1 MAWDMA
7 LGHPDL
13 FAGAVVV
20 SGFPAKYVPRYLPHH
35 ERMPLYFVIGDLA
48 PASSEVIFGTY
59 LKPLILKSWDVTY
72 VEYHHRG
79 LEEFPEEIPT
89 FFDWMD
95 RHRRDPAPRSFDA
108 VTARTCD
115 GRFYGVV
122 VQEFSPGR
130 STAPE
135 AVEMLGQN
143 LSPATLKMK
152 SSSQGN
158 LINLKV
164 GGINRL
170 DVWVSPRL
178 IDFKRKLEV
187 RINDRPRYKGSV
199 KLTLDPFLEDLRL
212 RGDRQQ
218 VYWLKVQAG

>member
-1 MAWDMA
+1 
-7 LGHPDL
+7 
-13 FAGAVVV
+13 
-20 SGFPAKYVPRYLPHH
+20 
-35 ERMPLYFVIGDLA
+35 
-48 PASSEVIFGTY
+48 
-59 LKPLILKSWDVTY
+59 
-72 VEYHHRG
+72 
-79 LEEFPEEIPT
+79 
-89 FFDWMD
+89 
-95 RHRRDPAPRSFDA
+95 
-108 VTARTCD
+108 
-115 GRFYGVV
+115 
-122 VQEFSPGR
+122 
-130 STAPE
+130 
-135 AVEMLGQN
+135 MLGQN

-187 RINDRPRYKGSV
+187 RINDRSRYKGSV

-218 VYWLKVQAG
+218 VYWLKVPVG

>member
-1 MAWDMA
+1 MA

-13 FAGAVVV
+13 FAGALVV
-20 SGFPAKYVPRYLPHH
+20 SGFPAKYVPRYLAQH
-35 ERMPLYFVIGDLA
+35 ERLPLYFVIGDLA
-48 PASSEVIFGTY
+48 PASNEVVFGTY

-79 LEEFPEEIPT
+79 LEEFPEEIST

-122 VQEFSPGR
+122 VHEFLPGR

-135 AVEMLGQN
+135 AVEILGQN
-143 LSPATLKMK
+143 LSPATVKLK

-158 LINLKV
+158 LMNLRV
-164 GGINRL
+164 GGVKRL
-170 DVWVSPRL
+170 DVWVSPKL
-178 IDFKRKLEV
+178 IDFRRKLEV
-187 RINDRPRYKGSV
+187 RVNEKQRFKGAA
-199 KLTLDPFLEDLRL
+199 KLTLDSFLEDLRL

-218 VYWLKVQAG
+218 VYWLKVPVG